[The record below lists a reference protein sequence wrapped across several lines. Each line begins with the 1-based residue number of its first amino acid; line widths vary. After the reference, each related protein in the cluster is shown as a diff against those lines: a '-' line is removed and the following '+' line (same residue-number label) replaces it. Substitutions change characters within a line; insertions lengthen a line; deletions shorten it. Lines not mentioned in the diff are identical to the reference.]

1 MIHSV
6 LSEIQQASSKVIEL
20 SDGLTKQ
27 LGLQEALQAPDHGL
41 TQQSAKALNQ
51 SCEGLQQ
58 QVQSATNPQ
67 QKAQFKIQLTAV
79 HQEISDRTQKQLQ
92 AFAEQNPE
100 IKQSNSKPD
109 RSMKR

>member
-41 TQQSAKALNQ
+41 TQQSDKALNQ
-51 SCEGLQQ
+51 SCQGLQQ
-58 QVQSATNPQ
+58 QFQLATNP
-67 QKAQFKIQLTAV
+67 
-79 HQEISDRTQKQLQ
+79 
-92 AFAEQNPE
+92 
-100 IKQSNSKPD
+100 
-109 RSMKR
+109 